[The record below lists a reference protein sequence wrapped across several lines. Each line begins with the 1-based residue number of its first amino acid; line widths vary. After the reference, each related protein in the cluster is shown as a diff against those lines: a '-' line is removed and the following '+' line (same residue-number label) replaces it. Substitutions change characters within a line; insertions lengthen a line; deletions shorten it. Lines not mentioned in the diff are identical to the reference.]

1 MPGPSEI
8 CGGAVG
14 SDEARRPSA
23 VSIWVEATRPRTLP
37 AAVAPVLVGTALA
50 WRAESLKSPAAAAC
64 LGFALLVQIGTN
76 FANDYYDAKK
86 GADTAERVGP
96 RRAVASGLVA
106 PATMRA
112 AMIGVFITAF
122 LLGLTLIA
130 FGGWTMLVV
139 GVLSIA
145 CGVAYTGGPYPL
157 AYHGLG
163 DVFVFVFFGLVAVGA
178 TAFVQTGALSPAEFV
193 AGAGVG
199 ALATNILVANNYR
212 DVETD
217 AKAGKRTLLVKWGRA
232 YGRAQFASAH
242 VVAVGAP
249 LVLAWLGEANGL
261 CAVVIALVAATVG
274 VFQSRRLAAAT
285 TPRACIALLG
295 ATGKWLALY
304 GALLASAI
312 VWRA

>member
-1 MPGPSEI
+1 MPGPTE
-8 CGGAVG
+8 CPVVVA
-14 SDEARRPSA
+14 DDARPPAAR
-23 VSIWVEATRPRTLP
+23 VWLEATRPRTLP

-50 WRAESLKSPAAAAC
+50 WREGAMRPSAATAC

-96 RRAVASGLVA
+96 RRAVASGLVTPGA
-106 PATMRA
+106 MRA
-112 AMIGVFITAF
+112 AMIAVFAAAF
-122 LLGLTLIA
+122 LCGLTLLA
-130 FGGWTMLVV
+130 HGGWPLLVV

-163 DVFVFVFFGLVAVGA
+163 DVFVFVFFGLVAVVA
-178 TAFVQTGALSPAEFV
+178 TTYVQTGELTLAAFA

-217 AKAGKRTLLVKWGRA
+217 AKAGKRTLLVKWGRG
-232 YGRAQFASAH
+232 YGRAQFAAAH
-242 VVAVGAP
+242 AAAVGAP
-249 LVLAWLGEANGL
+249 LMLVMIGSIHGLGAGVLVFAAA
-261 CAVVIALVAATVG
+261 AVGIAQG
-274 VFQSRRLAAAT
+274 GRLAAAK
-285 TPRACIALLG
+285 TPADCVGLLG
-295 ATGKWLALY
+295 ATGRWLALY
-304 GALLASAI
+304 GVLLAGAI
-312 VWRA
+312 AWR

>member
-1 MPGPSEI
+1 MIPQPNKESAVA
-8 CGGAVG
+8 GG
-14 SDEARRPSA
+14 DTTPSA
-23 VSIWVEATRPRTLP
+23 LRIWCEATRPRTLP

-50 WRAESLKSPAAAAC
+50 WRADEARWPAAAAC

-76 FANDYYDAKK
+76 FANDYYDALK

-96 RRAVASGLVA
+96 RRAVASGLVR
-106 PATMRA
+106 PETMRA
-112 AMIGVFITAF
+112 AMIGVFAAAF
-122 LLGLTLIA
+122 LLGLTLLA
-130 FGGWTMLVV
+130 YGGWTMLIV

-178 TAFVQTGALSPAEFV
+178 TTFVQTGELTAAAWL

-217 AKAGKRTLLVKWGRA
+217 RKAGKNTLLVRWGRG
-232 YGRAQFASAH
+232 YGRAQFAVAH
-242 VVAVGAP
+242 GLAVLAP
-249 LVLAWLGEANGL
+249 LGLVVLGAARVEAAAG
-261 CAVVIALVAATVG
+261 VALVSAWVMRAQG
-274 VFQSRRLAAAT
+274 RRLKRADS
-285 TPRACIALLG
+285 PGACIALLA

-304 GALLASAI
+304 GLLLGLAI
-312 VWRA
+312 SWRG

>member
-1 MPGPSEI
+1 MLAPSEI
-8 CGGAVG
+8 GGAV
-14 SDEARRPSA
+14 APRPSA
-23 VSIWVEATRPRTLP
+23 WAIWFEATRPRTLP

-50 WRAESLKSPAAAAC
+50 LRAGSVKWPAAAVC

-76 FANDYYDAKK
+76 FANDYYDARK

-96 RRAVASGLVA
+96 RRAVASGLVS
-106 PATMRA
+106 PETMRA
-112 AMIGVFITAF
+112 AMVGVFASAF
-122 LLGLTLIA
+122 ALGLTLLVY
-130 FGGWTMLVV
+130 GGWPLLLV

-163 DVFVFVFFGLVAVGA
+163 DVFVFIFFGLVAVGA
-178 TAFVQTGALSPAEFV
+178 TAFVQTGTLDAASWL

-232 YGRAQFASAH
+232 YGRFQFLCAH
-242 VVAVGAP
+242 GVAVLCPLGLAAWGAAHRP
-249 LVLAWLGEANGL
+249 AAG
-261 CAVVIALVAATVG
+261 AVA
-274 VFQSRRLAAAT
+274 LAAALVGWVQCRRLREVRE
-285 TPRACIALLG
+285 PRECIALLG
-295 ATGKWLALY
+295 ATGRWLALY
-304 GALLASAI
+304 GIALAAAI
-312 VWRA
+312 VWGA